1 MAKCGSKHAQAVVN
15 PLFLHFQVI
24 PTQPFN
30 SKFHSMMPRHCAL
43 LIPTSTI
50 LESARRSPG
59 FKGPGVARAES
70 VWAASK
76 PVNSEGPRACGMP
89 ACSELALVPLEKL
102 TKNSPMFAEHSWW
115 IIESSFVTSLE
126 ATKSCVDLIWKKL
139 SLVPTSTNVNLPGS
153 PLKTPQNA
161 SRGTLGQLCPAL
173 SRDSSNSQE
182 LNDFPRNVRNPTLK
196 KLR

>member
-1 MAKCGSKHAQAVVN
+1 MIGKAYWILNGKMWQQTCTSCCESSLFAFPGYTN
-15 PLFLHFQVI
+15 PAI
-24 PTQPFN
+24 

-139 SLVPTSTNVNLPGS
+139 SLVPTSI
-153 PLKTPQNA
+153 
-161 SRGTLGQLCPAL
+161 
-173 SRDSSNSQE
+173 
-182 LNDFPRNVRNPTLK
+182 K
-196 KLR
+196 K

>member
-1 MAKCGSKHAQAVVN
+1 MIGKAYWILNGKMWQQTWTSCCESSLFAFPGYTN
-15 PLFLHFQVI
+15 PAI
-24 PTQPFN
+24 

-102 TKNSPMFAEHSWW
+102 TKNSPMFCRTLLEF
-115 IIESSFVTSLE
+115 IIFCHIPWSN
-126 ATKSCVDLIWKKL
+126 KIMCRPGWKKNFL
-139 SLVPTSTNVNLPGS
+139 WC
-153 PLKTPQNA
+153 
-161 SRGTLGQLCPAL
+161 QLL
-173 SRDSSNSQE
+173 QM
-182 LNDFPRNVRNPTLK
+182 
-196 KLR
+196 